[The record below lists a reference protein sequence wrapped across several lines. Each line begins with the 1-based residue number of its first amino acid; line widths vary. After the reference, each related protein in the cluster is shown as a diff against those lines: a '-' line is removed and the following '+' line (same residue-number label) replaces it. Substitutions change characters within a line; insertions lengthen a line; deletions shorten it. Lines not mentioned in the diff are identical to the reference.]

1 MIKTATE
8 AGHRDLKSAVL
19 FEETFACLFDQTSG
33 GEALSLKDYLSR
45 PHVRVSVALQ
55 DNSEV
60 DDALARLGHKR
71 RIAIQIPHWSVA
83 PDFVR
88 GSDLILTAARRS
100 IELLGQGSLQC
111 GELPFQLNSFPFVHA
126 WHRRCEKDAAHRW
139 LREAIAAIASK
150 EPT

>member
-88 GSDLILTAARRS
+88 
-100 IELLGQGSLQC
+100 
-111 GELPFQLNSFPFVHA
+111 
-126 WHRRCEKDAAHRW
+126 
-139 LREAIAAIASK
+139 EAISS
-150 EPT
+150 